1 MHAFTQVEPQQQL
14 QQNDESTGFV
24 PAAELHCY
32 KYSKFN
38 LLMDQMLIHEPEQGS
53 NTKLLASRSADQ
65 QLLAAMAA
73 HTADQVMHAVNCIKM
88 CWTEHAQAQN
98 MTVLL
103 TNKHAW

>member
-98 MTVLL
+98 MTVVL

>member
-14 QQNDESTGFV
+14 QQKDESTSFV
-24 PAAELHCY
+24 PAAELHYY

-38 LLMDQMLIHEPEQGS
+38 LLMDQMLMHEQEQGS
-53 NTKLLASRSADQ
+53 NTKLLKDQ

-73 HTADQVMHAVNCIKM
+73 HTADQVMHAVNCIRM
-88 CWTEHAQAQN
+88 CWSEHAQAQN